1 MSMLYVV
8 GSGGEAGGEGRKEA
22 VRKVKPSDLN
32 TITYGRWPPRDT
44 H

>member
-22 VRKVKPSDLN
+22 VRKGGGQAERPQHHNLWALAA
-32 TITYGRWPPRDT
+32 T
-44 H
+44 